1 MSWRRIG
8 WVGETCRVF
17 CSHDHLV
24 PNTTLLH
31 PLTNPFLGF
40 FELVVVCT
48 KYTSAQ
54 ETTIEAARRPHSE
67 IVSQHVRGKTSINL
81 RVDKITALVMEQV
94 QNLEYRLLV
103 TFAHHVLL
111 RIAKV
116 HGSQAKR
123 GDTDASSGRHD
134 TVEIQQGGSLWL
146 EAEWRS
152 WFRHCSNKMTIAV
165 ECV

>member
-1 MSWRRIG
+1 
-8 WVGETCRVF
+8 
-17 CSHDHLV
+17 
-24 PNTTLLH
+24 
-31 PLTNPFLGF
+31 
-40 FELVVVCT
+40 
-48 KYTSAQ
+48 
-54 ETTIEAARRPHSE
+54 
-67 IVSQHVRGKTSINL
+67 
-81 RVDKITALVMEQV
+81 MEQV